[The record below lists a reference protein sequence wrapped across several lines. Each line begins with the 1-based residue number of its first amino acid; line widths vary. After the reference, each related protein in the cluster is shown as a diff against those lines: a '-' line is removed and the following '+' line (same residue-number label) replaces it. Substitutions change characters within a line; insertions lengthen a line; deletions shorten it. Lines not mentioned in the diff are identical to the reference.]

1 MKNQKLSSSETR
13 KKSDN
18 NEEKL
23 GGGKNHAHMELIID
37 KWRKEVYSL
46 SYDEALKA
54 LDLLLEELQND
65 NVPVENLQRHY
76 IQGQIYLNHCENLL
90 KNVEQEVIELPPETL
105 R

>member
-1 MKNQKLSSSETR
+1 MKNPQRSGSETR
-13 KKSDN
+13 KTSDN
-18 NEEKL
+18 NEKTIE
-23 GGGKNHAHMELIID
+23 GGNSNFHMELIID
-37 KWRKEVYSL
+37 KWQEEVRSL

-90 KNVEQEVIELPPETL
+90 NNVEQEVIELPPETL
-105 R
+105 Q

>member
-1 MKNQKLSSSETR
+1 MKKQQLSGSETR

-18 NEEKL
+18 NEEIL
-23 GGGKNHAHMELIID
+23 EAGENHVHIELTID
-37 KWRKEVYSL
+37 KWRKEVCSL
-46 SYDEALKA
+46 SYDQALKA

-105 R
+105 Q

>member
-1 MKNQKLSSSETR
+1 MKKQQLSGSETR

-18 NEEKL
+18 NEEIL
-23 GGGKNHAHMELIID
+23 EAGENDIHIELTID
-37 KWRKEVYSL
+37 KWREEVCSL
-46 SYDEALKA
+46 SYDQALKA

-105 R
+105 Q

>member
-1 MKNQKLSSSETR
+1 MNCNKTQYSSSQQ
-13 KKSDN
+13 KKL
-18 NEEKL
+18 K
-23 GGGKNHAHMELIID
+23 IID
-37 KWRKEVYSL
+37 KWRKEVCSL
-46 SYDEALKA
+46 SYDQALKA

-105 R
+105 Q